1 MIAEVLKSNRGKFAL
16 TPVAGCNK
24 YNWFGLFPVSFQ
36 GLKWGNVPLT
46 FVS

>member
-1 MIAEVLKSNRGKFAL
+1 MITEVLRSNRDKFVL

-24 YNWFGLFPVSFQ
+24 YNGFGLFPVFFQ